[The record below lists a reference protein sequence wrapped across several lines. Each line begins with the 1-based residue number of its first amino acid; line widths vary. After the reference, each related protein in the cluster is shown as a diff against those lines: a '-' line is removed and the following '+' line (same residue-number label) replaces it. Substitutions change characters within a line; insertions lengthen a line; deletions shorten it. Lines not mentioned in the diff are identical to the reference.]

1 MNTQFISQTITRV
14 IPNEVISSF
23 LLGSGLYYVIQN
35 EKYWHIPLV
44 LICPTAYT
52 GYHVYKNKDSITQY
66 IRKLY

>member
-23 LLGSGLYYVIQN
+23 LLGSGLSYAIQN
-35 EKYWHIPLV
+35 EKYMHIPLV
-44 LICPTAYT
+44 LLFPTAYT
-52 GYHVYKNKDSITQY
+52 GYHVYKNKESITQY

>member
-23 LLGSGLYYVIQN
+23 LLGSGLSYVIQN
-35 EKYWHIPLV
+35 EKYMHIPLV
-44 LICPTAYT
+44 LLFPTAYT
-52 GYHVYKNKDSITQY
+52 GYHVYKNKESITQY

>member
-35 EKYWHIPLV
+35 KKYMHIPLV

-52 GYHVYKNKDSITQY
+52 GYHVYKNKESITQY